1 MSIAVIRIRLPVVVR
16 TPAIVGGTVTPAI
29 VGGTVTPAI
38 VVRIVAIPRTI
49 IISVIWSAAIVV
61 RS

>member
-1 MSIAVIRIRLPVVVR
+1 MSIAVIRIRLLVVVR
-16 TPAIVGGTVTPAI
+16 TPAIVVGTVTPAI
-29 VGGTVTPAI
+29 GGTVTPAI

-61 RS
+61 PS